1 MKTAPVQLVLYV
13 KPGCHLCD
21 EARETLALTLKHP
34 RVAEKDIT
42 GNPGLFKAFGTRIP
56 VLARADTGEELQ
68 WPFGPAD
75 IKRLT
80 SAGP

>member
-1 MKTAPVQLVLYV
+1 MRTAPVQLVLYV

-21 EARETLALTLKHP
+21 DARETLALTLEHA

-42 GNPGLFKAFGTRIP
+42 GDPALFEAFGTRIP
-56 VLARADTGEELQ
+56 VLARADMGQELQ

-75 IKRLT
+75 IKELMR
-80 SAGP
+80 AGP